1 MASAAGTGGDPPT
14 SGTVDQAPVR
24 DAPENVIDYMV
35 LVERVSAER
44 DRLREAYQR
53 ATLELELLKRRIF
66 VAKAERV
73 DTAQLELEFGQKLA
87 QLEQLAGT
95 LGMPAGEPEDA
106 TTRDSGADGD
116 GPASGGKR
124 RGHSQGGRRDV
135 TKLGLQE
142 QRLELRD
149 PLMEAL
155 VEKGEAT
162 YAGFE
167 ESARL
172 TWHRKGMGVLVIA
185 RAKYRVSNRGVT
197 ETEVTEMAPEAI
209 PRCLAT
215 PALLAHVLT
224 AKHCDGLPL
233 HRLEGILERD
243 GCGLDRGTMCRWTE
257 DLGGSFGATI
267 VEAMLVD
274 ARNAFCLATDA
285 TGLRI
290 IPERAGPD
298 APRQACR
305 RGQMFVLI
313 ADRQHV
319 LFVYKPRGTSEA
331 VKELVGDYSGYVQ
344 ADAGSIF
351 NVLFTKT
358 VAEGGREE
366 VGCWSHLRRKYWESA
381 SNKCPVAR
389 EGLKRISRIFELDG
403 SWQGLPPKE
412 IKSRRQTLLKPH
424 VTAFMEWAAA
434 EFAKVEHQRGELRSA
449 LGYAVR
455 NRAAL
460 TRFLDDGRL
469 QMTNNHSERE
479 LRAVAV
485 GRKAWLFSGSDGHAE
500 SAAAIMTLV
509 ASARLHGLDPE
520 LYLRDIIRVF
530 PHWDGAPWLAL
541 APAYWAE
548 TRKLLDLAQLAEEY
562 GPLDVPADFPHLP
575 RKPEE
580 QRAAD

>member
-1 MASAAGTGGDPPT
+1 MRNAATHADISALQASLEETTRQLAAARAE
-14 SGTVDQAPVR
+14 VA
-24 DAPENVIDYMV
+24 
-35 LVERVSAER
+35 RVTAER
-44 DRLREAYQR
+44 DRLRDAYQR
-53 ATLELELLKRRIF
+53 ATVELELLKRRIF

-87 QLEQLAGT
+87 ELEQLAGT
-95 LGMPAGEPEDA
+95 LGMATGESQ
-106 TTRDSGADGD
+106 DSEPDGD

-124 RGHSQGGRRDV
+124 RGHSKGGRRNVRD
-135 TKLGLQE
+135 LGLEE
-142 QRLELRD
+142 QRLELCD
-149 PLMEAL
+149 PVMEAL
-155 VEKGEAT
+155 VANGEAT
-162 YAGFE
+162 RAGFE

-172 TWHRKGMGVLVIA
+172 TWRRKGMGVLVIA

-197 ETEVTEMAPEAI
+197 EIETAEMAPELL

-233 HRLEGILERD
+233 NRLEGIFERE
-243 GCGLDRGTMCRWTE
+243 GCPLDRGTMSRWTE
-257 DLGGSFGATI
+257 ELGSNFGATI

-274 ARNAFCLATDA
+274 ARSAFCLATDA

-313 ADRQHV
+313 ADRKHV
-319 LFVYKPRGTSEA
+319 IFVYKPRGTSDA
-331 VKELVGDYSGYVQ
+331 VKEIVGDYSGYIQ
-344 ADAGSIF
+344 ADAASIF
-351 NVLFTKT
+351 NVLYHKT
-358 VAEGGREE
+358 VADGGREE
-366 VGCWSHLRRKYWESA
+366 VGCWSHLRRRYWESA

-389 EGLKRISRIFELDG
+389 EGLKRISRIFELDA
-403 SWQGLPPKE
+403 SWQDRPPGE
-412 IKSRRQTLLKPH
+412 IKARRQKFLKPH
-424 VTAFMEWAAA
+424 VTAFMDWAAA

-449 LGYAVR
+449 LGYALR

-460 TRFLDDGRL
+460 VRFLEDGRL
-469 QMTNNHSERE
+469 QMTNNGSERE
-479 LRAVAV
+479 LRTVAV
-485 GRKAWLFSGSDGHAE
+485 GRKAWLFSGSDLHAE
-500 SAAAIMTLV
+500 GAAAIMTLI
-509 ASARLHGLDPE
+509 ASAKLHGLDPE

-548 TRKLLDLAQLAEEY
+548 TRKLLAAEQLAAEF
-562 GPLDVPADFPHLP
+562 GPLDVPAEFPHLP
-575 RKPEE
+575 RKTEE